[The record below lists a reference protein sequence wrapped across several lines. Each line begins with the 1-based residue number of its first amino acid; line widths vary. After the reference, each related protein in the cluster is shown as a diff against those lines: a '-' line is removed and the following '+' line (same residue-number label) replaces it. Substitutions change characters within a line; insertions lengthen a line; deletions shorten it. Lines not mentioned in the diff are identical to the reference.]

1 MGKLIATTQATVD
14 GVVDPVGEWVQA
26 DGDHGE
32 YSFERQARS
41 GGLVLGRK
49 TYEGLAGY
57 WPSQSGKWADMVNAM
72 PKYVGSTTLSGDL
85 EWNATLLE
93 GELEESIPKLKDEV
107 DGDLFMHGS
116 GEFAYALAEKGLIDE
131 YEVYLNPLVWGK
143 GNVHVLGDRGTVRM
157 ELERRE
163 AVRLR
168 RGPAHLSPGV
178 LTEPTAEGVG
188 FEPTDRRTR
197 STAFKAAAFNRSAT
211 PPGTASAPRLSKRP
225 KSDSIRSHRWR
236 RVGPTGQATST
247 ASRLRSSGRRP

>member
-1 MGKLIATTQATVD
+1 MGSSSCSTGGTANPRPTTDKENRD
-14 GVVDPVGEWVQA
+14 GKADCDHTGHARRRLDPVGEWVQP

-41 GGLVLGRK
+41 SGLVLGRK

-72 PKYVGSTTLSGDL
+72 PKYVGSNTLSGEL

-93 GELEESIPKLKDEV
+93 GDLRDSIPKLKDEV

-116 GEFAYALAEKGLIDE
+116 GESAYALAEKGLIDE

-157 ELERRE
+157 
-163 AVRLR
+163 
-168 RGPAHLSPGV
+168 
-178 LTEPTAEGVG
+178 
-188 FEPTDRRTR
+188 D
-197 STAFKAAAFNRSAT
+197 STT
-211 PPGTASAPRLSKRP
+211 
-225 KSDSIRSHRWR
+225 
-236 RVGPTGQATST
+236 
-247 ASRLRSSGRRP
+247 